1 MCQDGRDSVP
11 TDLSV
16 APCSGPSR
24 RGLATP
30 RRKAEKRATAG
41 LAGPSARR
49 LGRQQAGT
57 KERPQGT
64 NKGTARDEEL
74 PMI

>member
-11 TDLSV
+11 TGLSV

-30 RRKAEKRATAG
+30 KREAEKRDG
-41 LAGPSARR
+41 QPC
-49 LGRQQAGT
+49 
-57 KERPQGT
+57 RPLRAAPGDASRP
-64 NKGTARDEEL
+64 G
-74 PMI
+74 